1 MVISMN
7 NNRNS
12 KIETL
17 KRKSRRKHLM
27 NELSYMTLPENAFLD
42 IEENQLFCQKVFTF
56 LQSREE
62 KVQIYGNHYREHI
75 EKSEQ
80 MLKELVK
87 KVKITPTQGR
97 LLFFRDR
104 EIEAFLVNVDEV
116 FSHLNQLLEQ
126 TKFSTG
132 YGDFLLVAEDF
143 RFGLCI
149 ERTEYYYEL
158 SIWGL

>member
-1 MVISMN
+1 MN

-62 KVQIYGNHYREHI
+62 KVQYMETTTESI
-75 EKSEQ
+75 
-80 MLKELVK
+80 LK
-87 KVKITPTQGR
+87 
-97 LLFFRDR
+97 
-104 EIEAFLVNVDEV
+104 N
-116 FSHLNQLLEQ
+116 LN
-126 TKFSTG
+126 K
-132 YGDFLLVAEDF
+132 
-143 RFGLCI
+143 C
-149 ERTEYYYEL
+149 
-158 SIWGL
+158 